1 MNELSE
7 LIYNIEFKSVQLIK
21 NVRQLNSENQELKE
35 KINQLE
41 NIIDQ
46 YKNQIKNKE
55 EQNKVTK
62 IINTLGNTENRNKAK
77 LKINELLREVD
88 RCIALLNK

>member
-1 MNELSE
+1 MSELSE

-21 NVRQLNSENQELKE
+21 NVRQLNNENKELKE

-55 EQNKVTK
+55 EQNKVTQ